1 VGNRPLLALLVV
13 LCVACQRTEQ
23 PIADTPKAPVPID
36 DTRPQDGGTL
46 LRRLDLDVVTLNPVS
61 AASKYDRYVT
71 NYLFTPLIYLDKN
84 LQPIPGLADSWDI
97 SDDGLTY
104 RFELNEKATFSD
116 GTPVRASDVVFTLAR
131 IIDPASESVQTAGS
145 FDTIDMTKT
154 KAVDEH
160 TVDVVFKQ
168 PLATQ
173 LVHFNDVLVV
183 PEHVYSIGNFR
194 NDWAARAVGSGPY
207 KLVRRVPG
215 KEVVIER
222 RKDYWADRPHIQ
234 TIVFKLVA
242 DHGTAFNA
250 LKRGELDETTVPS
263 DTWMRER
270 NNPQVTRAIDFQRF
284 YTLNYNYIAWNN
296 RNPLLSDKRVRRAMS
311 MCIPI
316 DALIQDIYHGTARAM
331 SGPFTPDEWAY
342 NPTVQVI
349 RYDPDGAKALL
360 TAAGWSDHNADGV
373 LDKDGKPFRFEL
385 LIMVGSATAKQ
396 IAQMIQAELK
406 KIGVQVDIVT
416 MDGAMAI
423 QRILKGNYQAAYL
436 AWELDSDPDP
446 YALFH
451 SSQTP
456 GHGNNFVYYANPEAD
471 RLMEAAR
478 RELDLTRRKDLYW
491 QLHQVLAEDQPYTW
505 VIQVSAKWGLNK
517 RLHNVQPSRGYG
529 YYLWY
534 PGELGW
540 WIAPGP
546 GDRPV
551 AAAAGS

>member
-13 LCVACQRTEQ
+13 LCVACQRAEQ
-23 PIADTPKAPVPID
+23 PIADAKKAPVPID

-84 LQPIPGLADSWDI
+84 LQPIPGLADSWDV
-97 SDDGLTY
+97 SEDGLTY

-168 PLATQ
+168 PLAMQ
-173 LVHFNDVLVV
+173 LVRFNDVLVL
-183 PEHVYSIGNFR
+183 PEHVYSKGNFR
-194 NDWAARAVGSGPY
+194 NDYAARAVGSGPY

-250 LKRGELDETTVPS
+250 LKRGEIDETTIPS

-270 NNPQVTRAIDFQRF
+270 NNPEVTRAIDFQRF
-284 YTLNYNYIAWNN
+284 YMLNYNYIAWNN

-311 MCIPI
+311 MSIPI
-316 DALIQDIYHGTARAM
+316 DAVIQDIYHGTARAM

-342 NPTVQVI
+342 NPTVPVI

-360 TAAGWSDHNADGV
+360 AAAGWTDHNADGV

-385 LIMVGSATAKQ
+385 LIMVGSATANQ
-396 IAQMIQAELK
+396 IAQMTQAELK

-478 RELDLTRRKDLYW
+478 RELDLTKRKDLYW
-491 QLHQVLAEDQPYTW
+491 QLHQVLADDQPYTW

-517 RLHNVQPSRGYG
+517 RLHNVQASRGYG

-540 WIAPGP
+540 WLAPGP
-546 GDRPV
+546 ADRPV

>member
-1 VGNRPLLALLVV
+1 MGNRPLLALLLL
-13 LCVACQRTEQ
+13 LCVACQRAEQ
-23 PIADTPKAPVPID
+23 PVAEATKAPIPID

-46 LRRLDLDVVTLNPVS
+46 LRRLDLDVVTLNPVC

-71 NYLFTPLIYLDKN
+71 NYLFTPLIYLDRN

-145 FDTIDMTKT
+145 FDTLDMTKT

-173 LVHFNDVLVV
+173 LVRFNDVLVI
-183 PEHVYSIGNFR
+183 PEHVYSTGNFR
-194 NDWAARAVGSGPY
+194 NDWSARAVGSGPY
-207 KLVRRVPG
+207 ELVRRVPG
-215 KEVVIER
+215 KEVVIQR
-222 RKDYWADRPHIQ
+222 RKSYWAERPHIQ

-250 LKRGELDETTVPS
+250 LKRGEIDETTIPS

-270 NNPQVTRAIDFQRF
+270 NNPQLARTIDFQRF
-284 YTLNYNYIAWNN
+284 YTLSYNYIAWNN

-316 DALIQDIYHGTARAM
+316 DAVIQDIYHGTARAM

-342 NPTVQVI
+342 NPTVPVI

-360 TAAGWSDHNADGV
+360 ATAGWTDHNADGV

-385 LIMVGSATAKQ
+385 LIMVGSATANQ
-396 IAQMIQAELK
+396 IAQMTQSELK

-471 RLMEAAR
+471 RLMETAR
-478 RELDLTRRKDLYW
+478 RELDFTKRKDLYW
-491 QLHQVLAEDQPYTW
+491 QLHQVLADDQPYTW
-505 VIQVSAKWGLNK
+505 VIQVSAKWGLSK
-517 RLHNVQPSRGYG
+517 RLRNVQPSRGYG
-529 YYLWY
+529 YFLWY

-540 WIAPGP
+540 WIVPGP
-546 GDRPV
+546 ADRP
-551 AAAAGS
+551 APALAGS